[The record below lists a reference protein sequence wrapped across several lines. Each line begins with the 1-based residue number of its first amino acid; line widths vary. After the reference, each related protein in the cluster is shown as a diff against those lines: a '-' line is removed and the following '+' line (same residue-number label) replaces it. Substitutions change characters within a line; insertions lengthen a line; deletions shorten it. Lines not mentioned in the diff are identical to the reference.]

1 MYSIHCPWLIWAVRL
16 QSRENSS
23 ISIIVPSL
31 YTFFGVTIYGDSKT
45 KTKENARIPL
55 KKSHQRFGGYFNEDT
70 RLDGQLDESKQAEL
84 KNDVLEEIRLA
95 KAALNEY
102 QEDIAK
108 QSIDYLRVCFNLK
121 IIFNLQ
127 RTRK

>member
-1 MYSIHCPWLIWAVRL
+1 M
-16 QSRENSS
+16 
-23 ISIIVPSL
+23 
-31 YTFFGVTIYGDSKT
+31 VTQKP
-45 KTKENARIPL
+45 KNALIPL

-70 RLDGQLDESKQAEL
+70 RLDGQLNESKQAEL

-108 QSIDYLRVCFNLK
+108 QSIDYLRVRCK
-121 IIFNLQ
+121 IKNYF
-127 RTRK
+127 